1 MIEYKGKYTKGRIL
15 IDKLEQYQKVMKG
28 IYTTSVSKKT
38 IGESPMA
45 YKRPKLI
52 LENITNL
59 VDINFFIKPIYNL
72 KP

>member
-1 MIEYKGKYTKGRIL
+1 MKEFIL
-15 IDKLEQYQKVMKG
+15 QVFQ
-28 IYTTSVSKKT
+28 T

-59 VDINFFIKPIYNL
+59 VILFL
-72 KP
+72 H